1 MKKIKVLV
9 GGVSPVIGGRET
21 YIMTQYRCMDDSVF
35 HYDFIYCQA
44 NGCFPEAYKEEIEC
58 RGGRIFYVRNQKEFW
73 LIFMMMKAG

>member
-35 HYDFIYCQA
+35 HYDFIIMPQA
-44 NGCFPEAYKEEIEC
+44 FP
-58 RGGRIFYVRNQKEFW
+58 RN
-73 LIFMMMKAG
+73 I